1 MTEKTKPVLIGF
13 DGPEPYAVVIVNPID
28 GSRRFKQI
36 CYDLQELD
44 NVFERFP
51 HQEGYVL
58 EVLMAEP
65 LEEVV

>member
-1 MTEKTKPVLIGF
+1 MTEKVKPVLIGF
-13 DGPEPYAVVIVNPID
+13 DGPEPYAVVIVNPMD

-44 NVFERFP
+44 LVFERFP
-51 HQEGYVL
+51 HQNGYVL

>member
-1 MTEKTKPVLIGF
+1 MTEKVKPVLIGF
-13 DGPEPYAVVIVNPID
+13 DGPEPYAIVIVNRIG
-28 GSRRFKQI
+28 GSRFKQV
-36 CYDLQELD
+36 CYDLQELN

-58 EVLMAEP
+58 EVLMAEQ

>member
-1 MTEKTKPVLIGF
+1 MTEKMKPVLIGF

-44 NVFERFP
+44 LVFERFP
-51 HQEGYVL
+51 HQNGYVL
-58 EVLMAEP
+58 EVIMEETR
-65 LEEVV
+65 EEVV

>member
-1 MTEKTKPVLIGF
+1 MTEKMKPVLIGF
-13 DGPEPYAVVIVNPID
+13 DGQEPYAIVIVNRIG
-28 GSRRFKQI
+28 GSRFKQV

-44 NVFERFP
+44 NVFERFS
-51 HQEGYVL
+51 HQDGYVL